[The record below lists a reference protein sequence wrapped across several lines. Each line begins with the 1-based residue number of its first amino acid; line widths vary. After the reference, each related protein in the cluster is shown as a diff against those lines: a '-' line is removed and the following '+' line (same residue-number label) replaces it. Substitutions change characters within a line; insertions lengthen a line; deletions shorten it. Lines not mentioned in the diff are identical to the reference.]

1 MKIIYLANQRL
12 PTEKAYGI
20 QIAKMCEA
28 FADYNPDT
36 NKYLKIPDSR
46 IDIELVVPYRKN
58 KIKDNFFDYY
68 SVRRNFEFKK
78 IWSPD
83 FYLPGKLDKLAVTVK
98 SFISAALLSLYAL
111 QRKKVD
117 IIFSRD
123 EWPIFILSFFRNNLV
138 FEAHRFSWKR
148 RIFYRRF
155 KKRNIKIVVISRGL
169 KEDFVRFGFPPNNI
183 LVAHDGVDLEQ
194 FNILDNPKAY
204 RDELGLP
211 SDKKMIGYVGQLRTL
226 GMEKGVTDLIEAFGE
241 LRKVSNDYVLAIV
254 GGVEGDIEYYK
265 KLVSRKGLTDHDVIF
280 IGQKEHKLIP
290 KYLKAFDILAIPFP
304 NNKHY
309 ARYISPLKLF
319 EYMASR
325 RPIVASDLPSIR
337 EILNESN
344 AVLMKPDSAESLAEG
359 IKRILQSAELADKI
373 SKRAYQDVQNYTW
386 QKRAGKILEFITQ
399 NFAK

>member
-20 QIAKMCEA
+20 QIAKTCEA

-36 NKYLKIPDSR
+36 NKYPRIPDSR
-46 IDIELVVPYRKN
+46 IDVELVVPYRKN

-111 QRKKVD
+111 QRGKVD

-123 EWPIFILSFFRNNLV
+123 EWPIFILSFLKNNLV

-169 KEDFVRFGFPPNNI
+169 KEDFVRFGFPPGNI

-194 FNILDNPKAY
+194 FNIQMSKEEARNKLNLSRDAKIIMYTGHLFEWKGAGTMLKVAKLYSGSNSLYSDCVLFIFVGGTQQDIKEFKKRAEGLDNVLI
-204 RDELGLP
+204 LG
-211 SDKKMIGYVGQLRTL
+211 
-226 GMEKGVTDLIEAFGE
+226 
-241 LRKVSNDYVLAIV
+241 
-254 GGVEGDIEYYK
+254 YK
-265 KLVSRKGLTDHDVIF
+265 PH
-280 IGQKEHKLIP
+280 QEIP
-290 KYLKAFDILAIPFP
+290 IYLKAADVLVLP
-304 NNKHY
+304 NSAKEEISSKY
-309 ARYISPLKLF
+309 TSPLKLF
-319 EYMASR
+319 EYMASG
-325 RPIVASDLPSIR
+325 RPIVASGLLSIR

-344 AVLMKPDSAESLAEG
+344 AVLVKPDSPESLAEG
-359 IKRILQSAELADKI
+359 MKRVLQSAESADKI
-373 SKRAYQDVQNYTW
+373 SKQAYQDVQNYTW
-386 QKRAGKILEFITQ
+386 QKRAGKILEFIVS
-399 NFAK
+399 N